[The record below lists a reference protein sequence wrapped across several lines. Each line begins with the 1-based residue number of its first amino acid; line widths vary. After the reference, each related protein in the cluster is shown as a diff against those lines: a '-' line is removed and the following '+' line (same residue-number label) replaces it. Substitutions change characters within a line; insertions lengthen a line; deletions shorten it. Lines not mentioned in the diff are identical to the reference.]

1 MVRALAPQVAFVLG
15 LAQGLNSNGLEAR
28 HSVRQWPI
36 PPLYTALDFIFR
48 AHGNAPCHPTI
59 AVAILKKKKGT
70 CT

>member
-28 HSVRQWPI
+28 HSVR
-36 PPLYTALDFIFR
+36 PLYTALDFIFR

-59 AVAILKKKKGT
+59 AVAIPKKKKGT